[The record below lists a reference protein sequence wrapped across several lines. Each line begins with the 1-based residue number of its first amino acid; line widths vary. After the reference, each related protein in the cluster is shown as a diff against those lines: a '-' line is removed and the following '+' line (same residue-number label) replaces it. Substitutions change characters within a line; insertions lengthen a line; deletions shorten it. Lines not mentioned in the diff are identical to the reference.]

1 MHAIIIYYSRGI
13 IAVMIDIYNIGIELF
28 IGNSEETADLY
39 EELVQQSNNWCL
51 GIAWFYDVFFTI

>member
-39 EELVQQSNNWCL
+39 EELVQQSNN
-51 GIAWFYDVFFTI
+51 